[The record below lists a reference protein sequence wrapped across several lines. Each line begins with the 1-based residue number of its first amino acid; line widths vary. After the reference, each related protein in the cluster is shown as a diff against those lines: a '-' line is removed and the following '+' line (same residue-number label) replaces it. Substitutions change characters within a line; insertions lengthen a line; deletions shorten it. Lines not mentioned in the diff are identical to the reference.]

1 VVLRLFLFDVI
12 GLNSAD
18 FSIPLFSLTRVDP
31 FMVDFE
37 CADFHSFVRLL
48 LLPDGF
54 LCTWKLQYIVLLCCC
69 GHGRGNAWRHSVPP
83 YIGETW
89 HLKLYFKWFKVCE
102 AVESPGGLQDCQG
115 GVEGD

>member
-37 CADFHSFVRLL
+37 CADFHSFVRLYYC
-48 LLPDGF
+48 PMDS
-54 LCTWKLQYIVLLCCC
+54 YVLGSYNTLFSCVAVDMAV
-69 GHGRGNAWRHSVPP
+69 GMHGG
-83 YIGETW
+83 ILF
-89 HLKLYFKWFKVCE
+89 HLILVCE

>member
-37 CADFHSFVRLL
+37 CADFHSFVRLYYC
-48 LLPDGF
+48 PMDS
-54 LCTWKLQYIVLLCCC
+54 YVLGSYNTLFSCVAVDMAV
-69 GHGRGNAWRHSVPP
+69 GMHGG
-83 YIGETW
+83 ILF
-89 HLKLYFKWFKVCE
+89 HLILVRL
-102 AVESPGGLQDCQG
+102 GI
-115 GVEGD
+115 